1 MPIYEYHSPDTNK
14 IYQFFSPAVIENN
27 LVPTCPDGKNF
38 KMNKIISGFS
48 ITGNYSSDDQ
58 LTDSDHKSNEDD
70 PFSDMEPAK
79 ANQVMSEIEKSM
91 QGMDDENPDPRQ
103 MGTLMRKIC
112 DMTGESID
120 EPMEEVMRK
129 LEEGV
134 SPDQIEESMADLL
147 CDSGNDLQ
155 SIDEK
160 EIFNKKILRR
170 KSIPFRDPELYDFR
184 DYSK

>member
-58 LTDSDHKSNEDD
+58 LPDSDHNSNEDD
-70 PFSDMEPAK
+70 LFSDMEPAK

-134 SPDQIEESMADLL
+134 SPDQIEDSMADVLE
-147 CDSGNDLQ
+147 DSENGSENVDNQ
-155 SIDEK
+155 EM
-160 EIFNKKILRR
+160 NKKKTFKR
-170 KSIPFRDPELYDFR
+170 KSFPVRDPELYDFR
-184 DYSK
+184 DFSK

>member
-1 MPIYEYHSPDTNK
+1 
-14 IYQFFSPAVIENN
+14 
-27 LVPTCPDGKNF
+27 
-38 KMNKIISGFS
+38 MNKIISGFS

-58 LTDSDHKSNEDD
+58 LPDSDHKSNEDD

-134 SPDQIEESMADLL
+134 SPDQIEDSMADVLE
-147 CDSGNDLQ
+147 DSENGPENVDN
-155 SIDEK
+155 K
-160 EIFNKKILRR
+160 EMNKKKTFKR
-170 KSIPFRDPELYDFR
+170 KSFPVRDPELYDFR
-184 DYSK
+184 DFSK